1 MFILNKENMDICGVS
16 EGSRRRAISINYF
29 KALYFDVTQDI
40 LPYYGKFINR
50 NLLMAAITDE

>member
-16 EGSRRRAISINYF
+16 EGSRRRTISINYF

-50 NLLMAAITDE
+50 NLLMAAIADE